1 MVDTVAP
8 SRAPG
13 HGKLRRDVGPV
24 GLLFAGIGSII
35 GSGWLFGAFTA
46 SGLAGPA
53 ALLSWVIAG
62 FMILLIALCY
72 AELGPMFPITGGVVR
87 YPHLVWGSFASY
99 SLGWITWI
107 SAAAVP
113 AIEVEGALQYAT
125 RYAHFTT
132 KHVVHGE
139 KTYTL
144 TGLGLI
150 VAIALLAVFV
160 VVNYYGVRLFSQI
173 NNVLVWWKLAIVVLV
188 IATFL
193 ILAFAGHNT
202 MGGTANYTS
211 HGFAPYGSHGIFIAI
226 STAGITFSFLG
237 FRQGIELAGESSNPR
252 RNVPL
257 AVIGSVLI
265 TGLLYVLLQVAF
277 TLGVPGPALAKSGS
291 WQNLSFTNDFGP
303 LAAISTLAGATWLAY
318 LLYADAIISPADTGF
333 IYTTVSS
340 RISYA
345 MGRNRNAPSGFTH
358 TNRSGVPVLGLFV
371 TFVVG
376 VVLFMPFPSWQQ
388 LVGFITSATVISF
401 GSGPLVLTVL
411 RRELPDRPRPY
422 RLFGGQLIPFVA
434 FYCSNMIVYWAGW
447 SVNKKL
453 FVTVLI
459 GYVVLA
465 IFHFTGDRATMPEL
479 AWRAGFWVLPWFG
492 GMALISWLADP
503 QSHPAAFNWV
513 FLINLGFC
521 AAIYLLAVSVRQPRA
536 AIEAHIADAEHE
548 SSEEQTNLTPHGRSD
563 QPVR

>member
-1 MVDTVAP
+1 VVATETRTQ
-8 SRAPG
+8 SEG
-13 HGKLRRDVGPV
+13 GLRRDVGPI

-53 ALLSWVIAG
+53 ALLSWMIAAV
-62 FMILLIALCY
+62 MILLIALCY
-72 AELGPMFPITGGVVR
+72 AELGPMFPISGGVVR
-87 YPHLVWGSFASY
+87 YPHLVWGSFASF

-132 KHVVHGE
+132 KHIVQGE

-144 TGLGLI
+144 TALGLV
-150 VAIALLAVFV
+150 VAIILLAVFV
-160 VVNYYGVRLFSQI
+160 VVNYFGVRLFAQI

-193 ILAFAGHNT
+193 ILALAGNHS
-202 MGGTANYTS
+202 MGGTGNYTS
-211 HGFAPYGSHGIFIAI
+211 HGFAPYGSHGVFIAI

-237 FRQGIELAGESSNPR
+237 FRQGIELAGESSNPK
-252 RNVPL
+252 RNIPI

-277 TLGVPGPALAKSGS
+277 TLGVPGGALDKSG
-291 WQNLSFTNDFGP
+291 WAGLSFTNDFGP
-303 LAAISTLAGATWLAY
+303 LAAISTLAGASWLAY
-318 LLYADAIISPADTGF
+318 LLYADAIISPGDTGF

-340 RISYA
+340 RVSYA
-345 MGRNRNAPSGFTH
+345 MGRNGNAPSMFAR
-358 TNRSGVPVLGLFV
+358 TNARGVPVAGLFL

-376 VVLFMPFPSWQQ
+376 MVLFLPFPSWQQ

-401 GSGPLVLTVL
+401 GSGPLVVSVM
-411 RRELPDRPRPY
+411 RRELPERDRPY
-422 RLFGGQLIPFVA
+422 RVWGGDVIPFLA
-434 FYCSNMIVYWAGW
+434 FYSANMIVYWAGW
-447 SVNKKL
+447 AVNKKL
-453 FVTVLI
+453 FITILI
-459 GYVVLA
+459 GYAVLA
-465 IFHFTGDRATMPEL
+465 AYHFTGDRSRKPSL
-479 AWRAGFWVLPWFG
+479 ALRSGAWVVPWFI
-492 GMALISWLADP
+492 GMALISALADP
-503 QSHPAAFNWV
+503 MSHPAAFNWV
-513 FLINLGFC
+513 FLINLVFC

-536 AIEAHIADAEHE
+536 DIERHIADAEQE
-548 SSEEQTNLTPHGRSD
+548 SEDEAATTRS
-563 QPVR
+563 